1 VGPYHRFCRRS
12 GFGCA
17 LRPLC
22 AQGARHCAP
31 FSVEGFAMTTA
42 PVSFEFFPPN
52 TPVGAEKLKTVVAEL
67 ATTGPEFFS
76 VTYGAG
82 GATRD
87 KTLATVQQIASMGF
101 EAAPHLS
108 CIGSTREGI
117 AEILATYRAQG
128 IRRLVALR
136 GDLPS
141 GTAVAGEFRFAH
153 DLVQFIRSE
162 QGGDWQIEVAA
173 YPEYHPQQRY
183 ARKDLEHFAAKC
195 KAGADSAITQFFFN
209 ADAYFHFVDEV
220 RALGVTVPI
229 VPGIMPIHNYARI
242 AQFAQRDG
250 IEIPRWVALKMEG
263 FLDDAAAVR
272 AFGLDVV
279 TRLCERLLAGG
290 APGLHFYTLNQSAL
304 SLEICRRLGIRPA
317 Q

>member
-1 VGPYHRFCRRS
+1 MNRTS
-12 GFGCA
+12 
-17 LRPLC
+17 L
-22 AQGARHCAP
+22 
-31 FSVEGFAMTTA
+31 
-42 PVSFEFFPPN
+42 SFEFFPPN
-52 TPVGAEKLKTVVAEL
+52 TPVGSDKLKTVVADL
-67 ATTGPEFFS
+67 AAVKPEFFS

-82 GATRD
+82 GSTRD
-87 KTLATVQQIASMGF
+87 KTLATVKDIAALGH

-108 CIGSTREGI
+108 CVGSTADSI

-141 GTAVAGEFRFAH
+141 GTATAGEFRYAA
-153 DLVQFIRSE
+153 DLIEFIRE
-162 QGGDWQIEVAA
+162 TQGTDWFIEVAA

-183 ARKDLEHFAAKC
+183 AKRDLEHFAAKV

-209 ADAYFHFVDEV
+209 PDAYFHFVDEV

-229 VPGIMPIHNYARI
+229 VPGIMPIHNSARI

-263 FLDDAAAVR
+263 YMDDTASVR
-272 AFGLDVV
+272 AFGIDVV
-279 TRLCERLLAGG
+279 SRLCERLVAGG
-290 APGLHFYTLNQSAL
+290 APGIHFYTLNQSAL
-304 SLEICRRLGIRPA
+304 SLEVCKRLKWV
-317 Q
+317 